1 MAKIKLNEQQIVNLM
16 KTVSSTGTDEIN
28 NDEHPKG
35 SYMSIQS
42 LSQMKEQI
50 DELMNMIPQGVE
62 LDDWVEDHII
72 KAGDDIDEVYQ
83 FLKHKNV

>member
-1 MAKIKLNEQQIVNLM
+1 
-16 KTVSSTGTDEIN
+16 
-28 NDEHPKG
+28 
-35 SYMSIQS
+35 MSLQS
-42 LSQMKEQI
+42 LSNMKTQI
-50 DELMNMIPQGVE
+50 DELIHMIPDGVE

>member
-1 MAKIKLNEQQIVNLM
+1 MTKIVLTNEQLKKLKESFKEQEEIVN
-16 KTVSSTGTDEIN
+16 E
-28 NDEHPKG
+28 EHQG

-42 LSQMKEQI
+42 LNNMKSQI
-50 DELMNMIPQGVE
+50 DELIHMIPDGVE
-62 LDDWVEDHII
+62 LDDWIEDHII

>member
-1 MAKIKLNEQQIVNLM
+1 MSKKIKLTEQQLISLNNL
-16 KTVSSTGTDEIN
+16 VRDEEIN
-28 NDEHPKG
+28 TQHPKG

-50 DELMNMIPQGVE
+50 DELMNIIPKGVE
-62 LDDWVEDHII
+62 LDDWIDDHII

-83 FLKHKNV
+83 YLKNKNV

>member
-1 MAKIKLNEQQIVNLM
+1 MSKKIKLNEQQIITLM
-16 KTVSSTGTDEIN
+16 KNVSKGDEVIN
-28 NDEHPKG
+28 NEEHPQG

-42 LSQMKEQI
+42 LSQMKVQI

-62 LDDWVEDHII
+62 LDDWIEDHII

-83 FLKHKNV
+83 YLKNKNV

>member
-1 MAKIKLNEQQIVNLM
+1 MSKKIKLTEQQLISLNNL
-16 KTVSSTGTDEIN
+16 VRDEEIN
-28 NDEHPKG
+28 TQHPKG

-50 DELMNMIPQGVE
+50 DELMNIIPKGVE
-62 LDDWVEDHII
+62 LDDWIEEHII

-83 FLKHKNV
+83 YLKNKNV